1 MNGNY
6 RHKKSLGQN
15 FLHDQRILQKIVA
28 AASFNTDDVVVEI
41 GPGQGVLTRLIAPHV
56 KKLICVETDR
66 DLIEPL
72 RAEFAGS
79 NVEIIHA
86 DFLKIPFTFPLPWRE
101 GAEGPIKVIG
111 NIPYYISTP
120 ILEKIIENSACISQ
134 AFLTV
139 QLEFGERLAAKPGAE
154 GCGALSY
161 FASYHADVKMLFKI
175 KNACFKPAP
184 KVDSCFVSLT
194 MREFSN
200 PPKDKELMFKL
211 IRQSFTQRRKTIGN
225 ALSAIVE
232 KDKLNA
238 VLAQLKISPQSRPE
252 VLNLNNYVDISNAL
266 VI

>member
-1 MNGNY
+1 MKDNY

-15 FLHDQRILQKIVA
+15 FLHDQRILEKIIT
-28 AASFNTDDVVVEI
+28 AASLTKDDVVVEI

-56 KKLICVETDR
+56 KKLICVEADR

-72 RAEFAGS
+72 RVEFAGS

-86 DFLKIPFTFPLPWRE
+86 DFLSLSFPNVLIGNPEKIK
-101 GAEGPIKVIG
+101 IIG

-120 ILEKIIENSACISQ
+120 ILEKLIENSAHISQ

-139 QLEFGERLAAKPGAE
+139 QLEFGQRLAAKPGAE

-161 FASYHADVKMLFKI
+161 FASYHADVKMLFRI

-184 KVDSCFVSLT
+184 KVDSCFVSLM
-194 MREFSN
+194 MRDFPN
-200 PPKDKELMFKL
+200 PPKDQALMFQL

-232 KDKLNA
+232 KDKLNS